1 MLHLVWRS
9 EDSRMVNAS
18 PGCSCCF
25 PSLHIQRWTGVRL
38 EQALLANRS
47 AWTNRFVLS
56 TFPELRVFLLFL
68 AQVTSTY
75 LPNLTSLRSRWNQ
88 PSSIWAWDPASVGCS
103 QSQLSR
109 ICRLCCALFPLLCAE
124 LKGNQTPITIRRD
137 NPSVFSTCLVPSEGR
152 GWGRWKAMS
161 SIPAM
166 SATLHGIRGSWR
178 IAKESSNSINHF
190 SCVELL

>member
-1 MLHLVWRS
+1 
-9 EDSRMVNAS
+9 MVNTS

-25 PSLHIQRWTGVRL
+25 PSLHIQKRTGVRL
-38 EQALLANRS
+38 ERALLANRS
-47 AWTNRFVLS
+47 AWTNRFILS
-56 TFPELRVFLLFL
+56 TFPELRDLLFCL
-68 AQVTSTY
+68 PQVTSTY
-75 LPNLTSLRSRWNQ
+75 LPNLTSVCSRWNQ
-88 PSSIWAWDPASVGCS
+88 PSSIQAWDPASVSSG

-109 ICRLCCALFPLLCAE
+109 ICRLCCCALFPLLCAE
-124 LKGNQTPITIRRD
+124 QKGNQTPVTIRRD
-137 NPSVFSTCLVPSEGR
+137 NPSVFSTCLVPSQGR

-166 SATLHGIRGSWR
+166 SATLCGIRGSWR